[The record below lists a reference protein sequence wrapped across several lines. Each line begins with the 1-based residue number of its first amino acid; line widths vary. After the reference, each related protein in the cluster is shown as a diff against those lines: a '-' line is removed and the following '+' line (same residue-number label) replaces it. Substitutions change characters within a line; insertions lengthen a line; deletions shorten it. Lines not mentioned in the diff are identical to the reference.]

1 MSIAASFCAFI
12 LLATGFANSASA
24 QSFQA
29 NQSVHYSEISP
40 LVVPSTIQQQKYS
53 QAPQNLQP
61 VRSQQYVPGAHQNQ
75 AFASADSKSSSAFK
89 LNAQVTD
96 SPQLSRDAGDLML
109 SHLSPVAQPPNLSP
123 PAVPVSPATLKQLMP
138 QSSAMPSATFTARPP
153 LKGGASVQQAPP
165 PSYLTEYNV
174 DWSTWISQMAAR
186 WHKNLRFLE
195 ESSNVGF
202 HTVRPALIEFTCS
215 NNGMVGNISLKQSS
229 GVYAY
234 DQLQMLALS
243 QVTPLPPFPRGTKCA
258 TITLLQGWESH
269 AKKPGDTG
277 FDPNAFGK
285 GFPMEKVKQW
295 VRANY

>member
-1 MSIAASFCAFI
+1 M
-12 LLATGFANSASA
+12 
-24 QSFQA
+24 
-29 NQSVHYSEISP
+29 
-40 LVVPSTIQQQKYS
+40 
-53 QAPQNLQP
+53 PQ
-61 VRSQQYVPGAHQNQ
+61 VAHPQ
-75 AFASADSKSSSAFK
+75 SSSAFK

-96 SPQLSRDAGDLML
+96 APQLSRDAGDLML
-109 SHLSPVAQPPNLSP
+109 SHLAPAAQTPNASQAML
-123 PAVPVSPATLKQLMP
+123 PVSPAAFKAMMP
-138 QSSAMPSATFTARPP
+138 QHGAPAVGSFTAKPP
-153 LKGGASVQQAPP
+153 LKAAVSAQQAPP

-186 WHKNLRFLE
+186 WHQNLRYLE

-215 NNGMVGNISLKQSS
+215 NTGAVGNISLKQSS
-229 GVYAY
+229 GVFAY

-243 QVTPLPPFPRGTKCA
+243 QVTPLPPFPRGTRCA

-277 FDPNAFGK
+277 FDPRAFGK

-295 VRANY
+295 VRAN